1 MVSLPPTSLVTDVLL
16 EEDEEHEDL
25 STKKGSS
32 GKLSDEELLA
42 KTIEKALKTKKL
54 AQSSNMTSSIKV
66 ALTAED
72 LLDQI
77 GIWHPYPLFI
87 TFSMAFLWWLSVMP
101 TMSPSYMAPAS
112 PCTSDNCSFVT
123 VQNEFNITKALIDP
137 GEMTSSVFFLGN
149 GVLGQIYAVA
159 ADRIGRRPVLIAS
172 LFISG
177 LSGIGAA
184 YAPTFELMLVG
195 RFFQGSCFT
204 ALTMINWVMCCE
216 SISFSGHGYAS
227 VLFGLCWVIGYC
239 SVSPLAIYFSTWRYV
254 QLATSIPCVLFG
266 FVMLFTLPES
276 FSFLVAKRKRDDLVQ
291 WIETAERVGN
301 EEIDYDADQIV
312 DMSSR
317 EDDNKSLLQTLKI
330 VLQSKL
336 MVTYTA
342 VESFLWIIDLMI
354 YSALSLSS
362 TGVGSHNMHLS
373 YIFSGLVEIPSYFLI
388 PAAIDW
394 LGRKP
399 SVMVCHLILA
409 FSLLSMYLFD
419 HEADPEIFLIIWLI
433 AKFAVAS
440 AFMLCF
446 VYGAELFPTNC
457 RSICLGTC
465 ATISNLGAVFA
476 PHVPAM
482 DIFFPG
488 LHYLFYALCS
498 FICTIL
504 TTILPETKEN
514 HSVPRSQQQ
523 SLA

>member
-1 MVSLPPTSLVTDVLL
+1 MVSLSLPGSLVTDVLL
-16 EEDEEHEDL
+16 EEDENEEL
-25 STKKGSS
+25 PKGSS

-42 KTIEKALKTKKL
+42 KTIEKALRTKKL
-54 AQSSNMTSSIKV
+54 AQSQNMTSSVKV

-87 TFSMAFLWWLSVMP
+87 TFSMAFLWLLSVMP
-101 TMSPSYMAPAS
+101 TMSPSYMAPS
-112 PCTSDNCSFVT
+112 TSSSCSLDNCSFVT
-123 VQNEFNITKALIDP
+123 VQNEFNITKTLIDP

-184 YAPTFELMLVG
+184 YAPTFETMLIG

-239 SVSPLAIYFSTWRYV
+239 SVSPLAMYFSTWRYV
-254 QLATSIPCVLFG
+254 QLATSVPCVIFG
-266 FVMLFTLPES
+266 VLMIFTLPES
-276 FSFLVAKRKRDDLVQ
+276 FSFLVAKRKRDDLVK
-291 WIETAERVGN
+291 WIETASRVGH

-457 RSICLGTC
+457 RSICLGAC
-465 ATISNLGAVFA
+465 ATISNLGAVVA

-514 HSVPRSQQQ
+514 HSIPRSQQQ

>member
-1 MVSLPPTSLVTDVLL
+1 MVSLSLPNSLVTDVLL
-16 EEDEEHEDL
+16 EDEEHEDI
-25 STKKGSS
+25 SIKKGSS

-42 KTIEKALKTKKL
+42 RTIEKALKTKKL
-54 AQSSNMTSSIKV
+54 AQSSNMTSSVKV

-87 TFSMAFLWWLSVMP
+87 TFSMAFLWLLSVMP
-101 TMSPSYMAPAS
+101 TMSPSYMAPSS
-112 PCTSDNCSFVT
+112 PCTLDNCSFVT
-123 VQNEFNITKALIDP
+123 VQNEFNITKTLIDP

-159 ADRIGRRPVLIAS
+159 ADRIGRRPVLITS

-184 YAPTFELMLVG
+184 YAPSFELMLVG

-204 ALTMINWVMCCE
+204 VTLPIRNIINCAFQALTMINWVMCCE
-216 SISFSGHGYAS
+216 SISFSGHGYAFGS
-227 VLFGLCWVIGYC
+227 IRIMLGHWILFCVSTCYLFFNVAIC
-239 SVSPLAIYFSTWRYV
+239 STGHLDSMRSFWNFDAF
-254 QLATSIPCVLFG
+254 
-266 FVMLFTLPES
+266 S
-276 FSFLVAKRKRDDLVQ
+276 FSFLVAKRKRDDLVK
-291 WIETAERVGN
+291 WIEMAERVGN

-336 MVTYTA
+336 MMTYTA

-457 RSICLGTC
+457 R
-465 ATISNLGAVFA
+465 
-476 PHVPAM
+476 
-482 DIFFPG
+482 
-488 LHYLFYALCS
+488 
-498 FICTIL
+498 
-504 TTILPETKEN
+504 
-514 HSVPRSQQQ
+514 
-523 SLA
+523 

>member
-1 MVSLPPTSLVTDVLL
+1 
-16 EEDEEHEDL
+16 
-25 STKKGSS
+25 
-32 GKLSDEELLA
+32 
-42 KTIEKALKTKKL
+42 
-54 AQSSNMTSSIKV
+54 
-66 ALTAED
+66 
-72 LLDQI
+72 
-77 GIWHPYPLFI
+77 
-87 TFSMAFLWWLSVMP
+87 
-101 TMSPSYMAPAS
+101 MSPSYMAPTNQ
-112 PCTSDNCSFVT
+112 CTGDNCTFVT
-123 VQNEFNITKALIDP
+123 VQAEFNITKTLIDP

-177 LSGIGAA
+177 LSGILAA
-184 YAPTFELMLVG
+184 YAPTFETMLIG

-204 ALTMINWVMCCE
+204 VGPIINHSLITQSIIPQALTMINWVMCCE
-216 SISFSGHGYAS
+216 STSLSGHGYAS

-254 QLATSIPCVLFG
+254 QLATSVPCVLFG
-266 FVMLFTLPES
+266 ILMLFTLPES
-276 FSFLVAKRKRDDLVQ
+276 FSFLVAKRKRDELAK
-291 WIETAERVGN
+291 WIQMASRVGN
-301 EEIDYDADQIV
+301 EEIDCDADQIV

-317 EDDNKSLLQTLKI
+317 EADNQTLWQTLKLVI
-330 VLQSKL
+330 QSKL
-336 MVTYTA
+336 MITYTA
-342 VESFLWIIDLMI
+342 VESFLWIVDLMI

-362 TGVGSHNMHLS
+362 TGIGSMHFS
-373 YIFSGLVEIPSYFLI
+373 YIVSGLVEIPSYFLI

-399 SVMVCHLILA
+399 SVMVCHMILA

-465 ATISNLGAVFA
+465 ATISNIGAVMA

-504 TTILPETKEN
+504 TTILPETKEFHN
-514 HSVPRSQQQ
+514 ASRSQPQ